1 MNIKSN
7 RSIISKTSTPITSG
21 TTLATS
27 GKLNPE
33 QANKFI
39 DYMVKDVAFLSDIRT
54 VAMNGP
60 QYDLDF
66 IGIAN
71 RIIRKGIE
79 NTAPD
84 SQPGV
89 KASKKQLTTT
99 EIILPQDITI
109 QFLEDN
115 IEKEN
120 AEDHIARLL
129 ADQFANDIC
138 DLAVNGDTAAQGPE
152 DKDFLN
158 IGDGFIKL
166 AKSSENVHKFDT
178 EKSKNYKDII
188 FNGMLTLLPAKY
200 KRNKADLRF
209 YCSPTVADAYIDQL
223 TVRQTALADELLQS
237 GRLVEYKGVKIFPV
251 EYWPDDTIILTPR
264 QNLAIGIQ
272 REFTLDRERS
282 PRKRVIEYTL
292 TSRIDP
298 AKIVWDDALV
308 AGYDVTP

>member
-1 MNIKSN
+1 MDIKSN
-7 RSIISKTSTPITSG
+7 RAIISKAAITSG

-33 QANKFI
+33 QANQFI
-39 DYMVKDVAFLSDIRT
+39 DYMVKDVAFLGDIRT
-54 VAMNGP
+54 INMNGP

-71 RIIRKGIE
+71 RIIRKGVE
-79 NTAPD
+79 NTEPTN
-84 SQPGV
+84 QPGV
-89 KASKKQLTTT
+89 TPSKKQLTTT

-109 QFLEDN
+109 QFIEDN

-129 ADQFANDIC
+129 ADQFANDVC
-138 DLAVNGDTAAQGPE
+138 DLAINGDTASVDETYA
-152 DKDFLN
+152 DFLK
-158 IGDGFIKL
+158 IGDGFVKL
-166 AKSSENVHKFDT
+166 AKDSTTAHKYDT
-178 EKSKNYKDII
+178 NGSQDYKGTV
-188 FNGMLTLLPAKY
+188 FKGMLSLLPGKF
-200 KRNKADLRF
+200 KRNKSELRF
-209 YCSPTVADAYIDQL
+209 YCSPNVADEYIDQL

-237 GRLVEYKGVKIFPV
+237 GRLVEYKGVRIFPV
-251 EYWPDDTIILTPR
+251 EYWPDDVIILTPR
-264 QNLAIGIQ
+264 QNLAIGVQ
-272 REFTLDRERS
+272 REFTLDRERK

-308 AGYDVTP
+308 VGYGAA